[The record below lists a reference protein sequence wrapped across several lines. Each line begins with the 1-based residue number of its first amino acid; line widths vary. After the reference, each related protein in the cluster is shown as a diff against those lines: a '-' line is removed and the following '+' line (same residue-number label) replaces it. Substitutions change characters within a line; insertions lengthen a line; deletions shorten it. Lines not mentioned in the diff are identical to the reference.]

1 MIDLIPL
8 VFMASVENIGTIR
21 NLPKIYRQGE
31 IGREGHKVQIR
42 KPDKFL
48 TPELSTK
55 VEFLK
60 TP

>member
-1 MIDLIPL
+1 
-8 VFMASVENIGTIR
+8 MASVENIGTIR